1 MCRSCLDGHKQL
13 VTMTRKILSCPKCCY
28 DDFKVYPNKMSDRQI
43 HNLLVL
49 CSNEKV
55 GCKWSGKLNELT
67 SHLETTCQLESVQC
81 PKGCGVPLNRCDVTL
96 HVKSECSQLVIN
108 CPHCLVRGEK
118 HFIEGHH
125 LEECSNCPLSCPNH
139 CGATITSSEFD
150 EHKNICPLEVVSCE
164 FNNLGCNTDMP
175 RRDVEMHNKENLT
188 YHLDLAK
195 QQLACSTKELESS
208 KAQLAM
214 VEKELVTFKASSAD
228 MIEEILSMI
237 RLLSQLDVVRE
248 EEKINIFR
256 QISLYYKS
264 LLCAQGDKVAPVILK
279 MNSFAKCRRNGIM
292 WFSAPFFTHRHGYKL
307 CLCISAA
314 GDKDASDK
322 EVREGNYISVYVAV
336 MEGPY
341 DAQLT
346 WPMEG
351 TIHVTLLNQLYSP
364 SIDLSYSMTINL
376 PDTPLFP
383 FSSTLRVTGEDT
395 QSGMKTP
402 RGVMSSTGIGA
413 CKFLPLHKLTEVSPQ
428 CQFLKDDCIFLKVKY
443 MKQLGSVLSPN
454 SCADNNQ
461 GNKPVKQYY
470 RPSYHDESLVLKENV
485 LPANTLQ
492 SRPIS
497 DYTPR
502 DRVPKKSQRAP
513 KIPEADTRL

>member
-1 MCRSCLDGHKQL
+1 MNDEGCYSGGHRLQFVDEVPESLLCIFCHFPSRDPQLSTCCGYNMCQSCLDGHKRL
-13 VTMTRKILSCPKCCY
+13 VTMARKILSCPKCCY
-28 DDFKVYPNKMSDRQI
+28 YGFKVYPNKMSDRQI
-43 HNLLVL
+43 HYLVVL

-55 GCKWSGKLNELT
+55 GCKWSGKLNELNG
-67 SHLETTCQLESVQC
+67 HLETTCQLEAVQC
-81 PKGCGVPLNRCDVTL
+81 PTGCGVSLKRCDIAL

-118 HFIEGHH
+118 RFIEGRH

-139 CGATITSSEFD
+139 CGATFTSSEFD

-175 RRDVEMHNKENLT
+175 RRDVEMHNEENLT
-188 YHLDLAK
+188 NHLNLAK
-195 QQLACSTKELESS
+195 RQLACSTKELKSS
-208 KAQLAM
+208 KAQLVM
-214 VEKELVTFKASSAD
+214 VEKELNTFKASSAG

-237 RLLSQLDVVRE
+237 RLLGQLYVVHE

-279 MNSFAKCRRNGIM
+279 MNGFAKFRRNDTM
-292 WFSAPFFTHRHGYKL
+292 WYSVPFFTHRHGYKL
-307 CLCISAA
+307 CLCISAT

-322 EVREGNYISVYVAV
+322 EVREGNYISVYIAV

-351 TIHVTLLNQLYSP
+351 TIHVTLLNQSYSP

-395 QSGMKTP
+395 KSGVKTP
-402 RGVMSSTGIGA
+402 RGVMSSI
-413 CKFLPLHKLTEVSPQ
+413 
-428 CQFLKDDCIFLKVKY
+428 
-443 MKQLGSVLSPN
+443 LG
-454 SCADNNQ
+454 
-461 GNKPVKQYY
+461 
-470 RPSYHDESLVLKENV
+470 
-485 LPANTLQ
+485 
-492 SRPIS
+492 
-497 DYTPR
+497 
-502 DRVPKKSQRAP
+502 
-513 KIPEADTRL
+513 